1 MNWQDFKSML
11 KKEPDADQEKVIKSL
26 ANTIVS
32 AGAGSGKTQTLASRF
47 AYLIV
52 ADLSDEGGKPI
63 KNPTVDKILT
73 LTFTNKAAAEMY
85 QRIYQT
91 LKLYAKGAPTQEGRD
106 RAQKAIDDFSK
117 ARIQTLDSYSAGILR
132 QAAALYGI
140 RPDFISG
147 ADESRTKDLAFDFV
161 LQNRN
166 NEAIQWILDPAKVK
180 ECANLFAS
188 AVVKNTSLAN
198 SANKEKKC
206 RFFEKSLEKQK
217 EIIEKKWM
225 AKQNPLAAVE
235 ETIEQIEKAFPS
247 EKPKGRNDWFDKIPA
262 IISEWNDA
270 RVKKARDFVRNF
282 SPEQGLFADTQ
293 KLFDFAN
300 SNECLIV
307 LRALEKFNYTNKIS
321 DPDINNLMKNVLFG
335 EDKKSAGKANE
346 LNGMITFFADI
357 KFLQEFHPL
366 LDRFADKANEQ
377 RRKTGELTFKDVNEL
392 ALLAIKEQDALRKQ
406 ERDSCDFIMIDEFQD
421 NNSANRD
428 LLLAISTDDNGKVM
442 KNRLF
447 FVGDEKQS
455 IYKFR
460 GADVSVFNSLQEY
473 LPGCEILPMS
483 RNYRSNSSLLDGF
496 NQIFGGWL
504 PSDTEKPS
512 VTNPF
517 ARIFEEKPE
526 HAYQARFD
534 KSARAKFPETKKK
547 DSENTVPKIQLCL
560 YPANRPDEDKQ
571 LKETEAKA
579 LYVARK
585 IKELHEDKKIAY
597 KDIALLVKSR
607 THYAQIA
614 RIFSLNKIPFSLDQ
628 QGNIFTAATANDFYN
643 ALRLCVYP
651 ADLNAFL
658 SFLTSPFVGMRLDD
672 AERILSLY
680 PKKAFDEEIR
690 AKEILNDG
698 ALGLYQAAEIFY
710 KDFSSFALSRPMSD
724 SIQRLWQ
731 TEGYRFSPDSNEEHY
746 DLLFELARSSDAD
759 GKDLSW
765 FVDQLAAAKDK
776 SFGDDE
782 PELDIKGT
790 DYPVES
796 PDAVNVMTIHKS
808 KGLEFDWVFVW
819 GLAEQASGGRPDNSK
834 IFKSDEYGAVV
845 SNGKKSQNYFSIA
858 AKAEND
864 SKENAEARR
873 LLYVALTRASQGLFI
888 IGKEAGAKYEPDGK
902 HPAMDMIV
910 SYKSGSASP
919 LPFDEANGGI
929 PQYLRGEERPSQSK
943 EAKSL
948 GQEMEA
954 FQSAK
959 TISVKAAK
967 NFWTSPSALEES
979 AVSKNISQAA
989 SMAYPQ
995 INSFVNESALQK
1007 NEYGTMFHAF
1017 MEGWSRDHKNWTK
1030 GKIGAADFFKAFAPA
1045 KKISP
1050 KNQEIL
1056 LDTFFEILQKFLGS
1070 KENAAL
1076 DALQAGRPFRAEYR
1090 FKSKIASYIITG
1102 SMDAIFENADG
1113 SWTVLDYKTDVKE
1126 DPAIY
1131 YNQLAA
1137 YKKTAADL
1145 FADGDG
1151 NKIHCIL
1158 FYAETGRFVDI
1169 SQEAQKA
1176 LESLDDEKIFNLIE
1190 KQEIL

>member
-1 MNWQDFKSML
+1 MNWENFKSML
-11 KKEPDADQEKVIKSL
+11 KKAPDADQEKVIKSL

-52 ADLSDEGGKPI
+52 ADLTDKSGRPI
-63 KNPTVDKILT
+63 KNPTVERILT

-91 LKLYAKGAPTQEGRD
+91 LKLYAKDAPTKEGRD
-106 RAQKAIDDFSK
+106 RAQKALDDFSK

-140 RPDFISG
+140 RPDFVSG
-147 ADESRTKDLAFDFV
+147 ADGSQTKDLAFDFV

-166 NEAIQWILDPAKVK
+166 NEAVQWILDPAKVE
-180 ECANLFAS
+180 ECANLFAT

-206 RFFEKSLEKQK
+206 RFFEESLEKQK
-217 EIIEKKWM
+217 EAIEKKRV

-235 ETIEQIEKAFPS
+235 ETIDQIEKAFPS
-247 EKPKGRNDWFDKIPA
+247 EKPKGKNDWFDKIPP
-262 IISEWNDA
+262 IINEWNSE
-270 RVKKARDFVRNF
+270 RVKKARDYVRNF
-282 SPEQGLFADTQ
+282 LPEQGLFADAQ

-307 LRALEKFNYTNKIS
+307 LRALEKLNYTNKIA
-321 DPDINNLMKNVLFG
+321 DPDINNLIKNILFG
-335 EDKKSAGKANE
+335 DDKKSAGRVNE
-346 LNGMITFFADI
+346 LNGIITFFADI
-357 KFLQEFHPL
+357 KFLQELHPL

-406 ERDSCDFIMIDEFQD
+406 ERDSYDFIMIDEFQD

-428 LLLAISTDDNGKVM
+428 LLLAISTDDKGEVM
-442 KNRLF
+442 KDRLF

-460 GADVSVFNSLQEY
+460 GADVSVFNGLQEY
-473 LPGCEILPMS
+473 LPDCELLPMR
-483 RNYRSNSSLLDGF
+483 RNYRSASSLLDGF

-504 PSDTEKPS
+504 PSDTESPS
-512 VTNPF
+512 VTDPF

-526 HAYQARFD
+526 HAYQAKFD
-534 KSARAKFPETKKK
+534 KSARAKFPETKEK
-547 DSENTVPKIQLCL
+547 DSEGAEPKIQLCL
-560 YPANRPDEDKQ
+560 YPANTPDEDKQ

-585 IKELHEDKKIAY
+585 IEELHNDKKIPY
-597 KDIALLVKSR
+597 RDIALLVKSR

-658 SFLTSPFVGMRLDD
+658 SFLTSPFAGMKLND
-672 AERILSLY
+672 AEKILSLY
-680 PKKAFDEEIR
+680 PKKAFDAQIN
-690 AKEILNDG
+690 AQEILDEG
-698 ALGLYQAAEIFY
+698 ALKLYQAAENFY
-710 KDFSSFALSRPMSD
+710 KDFSAFALSKPISD

-731 TEGYRFSPDSNEEHY
+731 TEGYRFSPDADEGHY

-782 PELDIKGT
+782 AELDIKGT
-790 DYPVES
+790 EYPVES
-796 PDAVNVMTIHKS
+796 SDAVNVMTIHKS

-819 GLAEQASGGRPDNSK
+819 GLAEQTRGGRTDNSK

-845 SNGKKSQNYFSIA
+845 ANGKKSQNFFSIA

-888 IGKEAGAKYEPDGK
+888 IGKEAGAKYEPEGNY
-902 HPAMDMIV
+902 PALDMIV
-910 SYKSGSASP
+910 SYKSGAASP
-919 LPFDEANGGI
+919 LPFVEAEGGI
-929 PQYLRGEERPSQSK
+929 PQYLRGEERPAQSQ
-943 EAKSL
+943 EQKSL
-948 GQEMEA
+948 EQKRED

-959 TISVKAAK
+959 TLSVPAAQ

-979 AVSKNISQAA
+979 SVPKTASQAA
-989 SMAYPQ
+989 SLAYPQ

-1017 MEGWSRDHKNWTK
+1017 MEGWGRDHKNWTK
-1030 GKIGAADFFKAFAPA
+1030 ENIGAADFFKAFAPA
-1045 KKISP
+1045 KKISAQ
-1050 KNQEIL
+1050 NQEIL
-1056 LDTFFEILQKFLGS
+1056 LDTFFEILKKFLDS

-1076 DALQAGRPFRAEYR
+1076 NALQAGRPFLVEHK
-1090 FKSKIASYIITG
+1090 FKSKIDSYIITG
-1102 SMDAIFENADG
+1102 SMDAVFENADG

-1126 DPAIY
+1126 DPSIY

-1145 FADGDG
+1145 FTGEDAE
-1151 NKIHCIL
+1151 KIHCVL
-1158 FYAETGRFVDI
+1158 FYAETGRFIDI